1 MEKNKGI
8 FNICNLI
15 KKEITS
21 YLYFHLKKCQN
32 YCLFA
37 NSQENIENVTFEN
50 SCKII

>member
-21 YLYFHLKKCQN
+21 YLYFHLKN
-32 YCLFA
+32 A
-37 NSQENIENVTFEN
+37 
-50 SCKII
+50 KIIVYL